1 MPNPPLLD
9 PIFHQTVR
17 TRLGSLLD
25 AGACSFAELKTRL
38 GVTDGNLDAH
48 LRKLSAA
55 GYLHSRMVIKDR
67 VQTNYSL
74 SPSGK
79 RAFAAYVSDLRA
91 IIGPPC
97 GGSYPPPCSRKVC
110 GVVPVCLRKKRAKCE
125 GSAKVRS

>member
-55 GYLHSRMVIKDR
+55 GYLHSRMVIKER

-91 IIGPPC
+91 IIAP
-97 GGSYPPPCSRKVC
+97 SRTHQ
-110 GVVPVCLRKKRAKCE
+110 PLADAETPAPARAK
-125 GSAKVRS
+125 RR

>member
-79 RAFAAYVSDLRA
+79 RAFAAYVSDLSA
-91 IIGPPC
+91 IIGPPW
-97 GGSYPPPCSRKVC
+97 GSTYPPPCSRKVC

>member
-17 TRLGSLLD
+17 TRLGSLLN
-25 AGACSFAELKTRL
+25 AGTCSFAELKTRL

-55 GYLHSRMVIKDR
+55 GYLHSRMVVKDR

-79 RAFAAYVSDLRA
+79 RAFAAYVAGLRA
-91 IIGPPC
+91 IIGPPRTHH
-97 GGSYPPPCSRKVC
+97 GFADAGMRATA
-110 GVVPVCLRKKRAKCE
+110 RAK
-125 GSAKVRS
+125 RR

>member
-9 PIFHQTVR
+9 PVFHQTVR
-17 TRLGSLLD
+17 TRLGSLLNT
-25 AGACSFAELKTRL
+25 GPCSFAELKARL

-55 GYLHSRMVIKDR
+55 GYLHSRMVVKDR

-79 RAFAAYVSDLRA
+79 RAFAAYVSGLRA
-91 IIGPPC
+91 IIAPPYAHR
-97 GGSYPPPCSRKVC
+97 GLADGKTRAPAKA
-110 GVVPVCLRKKRAKCE
+110 KR
-125 GSAKVRS
+125 R

>member
-25 AGACSFAELKTRL
+25 GGACSFAELKTRL

-48 LRKLSAA
+48 LRKLGAA
-55 GYLHSRMVIKDR
+55 GYLHSRMVIKER

-79 RAFAAYVSDLRA
+79 RAFAAYLSNLRA
-91 IIGPPC
+91 IIRPPRARHRFADAQTRAPA
-97 GGSYPPPCSRKVC
+97 GARSR
-110 GVVPVCLRKKRAKCE
+110 
-125 GSAKVRS
+125 

>member
-9 PIFHQTVR
+9 PVFHQTVR
-17 TRLGSLLD
+17 TRLGSLLNT
-25 AGACSFAELKTRL
+25 GACSFAELKTRL

-55 GYLHSRMVIKDR
+55 GYLHSRMVIRDR

-79 RAFAAYVSDLRA
+79 RAFAAYVVDLRA
-91 IIGPPC
+91 IIGPPSAHH
-97 GGSYPPPCSRKVC
+97 GFADAEPREAAKA
-110 GVVPVCLRKKRAKCE
+110 KR
-125 GSAKVRS
+125 R

>member
-55 GYLHSRMVIKDR
+55 G
-67 VQTNYSL
+67 
-74 SPSGK
+74 
-79 RAFAAYVSDLRA
+79 
-91 IIGPPC
+91 
-97 GGSYPPPCSRKVC
+97 
-110 GVVPVCLRKKRAKCE
+110 
-125 GSAKVRS
+125 